1 MSRKENGMSEFV
13 VTREGLDRLRAELER
28 LTTVERRSI
37 AERLTHAVSTES
49 NRGENADYSDA
60 REQQALLERRIARL
74 QQWLGNARIVEPR
87 LGNGRVDMGERVHVE
102 DLTSGDRLELELV
115 GTLES
120 DPAVGRISVVSP
132 VGKAIVG
139 LRRGQVVKVDTP
151 LGGRRFRILE
161 VEPPERAA

>member
-1 MSRKENGMSEFV
+1 MSEFV
-13 VTREGLDRLRAELER
+13 VTREGLDRLQAELER

-37 AERLTHAVSTES
+37 ADRLSHAAAAES
-49 NRGENADYSDA
+49 NRAENADYSDA

-74 QQWLGNARIVEPR
+74 QQWLGNARVVEPR
-87 LGNGRVDMGERVHVE
+87 LGNGRVDVGERVHVQ

-115 GTLES
+115 GAPES
-120 DPAVGRISVVSP
+120 DPNAGRISVVSP

-139 LRRGQVVKVDTP
+139 LQRGQVVEVETP
-151 LGGRRFRILE
+151 LGGRRFKVLE

>member
-1 MSRKENGMSEFV
+1 MSEFV
-13 VTREGLDRLRAELER
+13 VTREGLDRLQAELER

-37 AERLTHAVSTES
+37 ADRLSHAAAAES
-49 NRGENADYSDA
+49 NRAENADYSDA

-74 QQWLGNARIVEPR
+74 QQWLGNARVVELR
-87 LGNGRVDMGERVHVE
+87 LGNGRVDVGERVHVQ

-115 GTLES
+115 GAPES
-120 DPAVGRISVVSP
+120 DPTAGRISVVSP

-139 LRRGQVVKVDTP
+139 LQRGQVVEVETP
-151 LGGRRFRILE
+151 LGGRRFKVLE

>member
-1 MSRKENGMSEFV
+1 MSEFV
-13 VTREGLDRLRAELER
+13 VTREGLDRLQAELER

-37 AERLTHAVSTES
+37 ADRLSHAAAAES
-49 NRGENADYSDA
+49 NRAENADYSDA

-74 QQWLGNARIVEPR
+74 QQWLGNARVVEPR
-87 LGNGRVDMGERVHVE
+87 LGNGRVDVGERVHVQ

-115 GTLES
+115 AAPES
-120 DPAVGRISVVSP
+120 DPNAGRISVVSP

-139 LRRGQVVKVDTP
+139 LQRGQVVEVETP
-151 LGGRRFRILE
+151 LGGRRFKVLE